1 MVLHNDLLL
10 LLEFGIHFHASS
22 VPVDLYLLH
31 TASNDFVT
39 VWSPPPPLLF
49 LGITVVFVLSAVVLP
64 VCFVCEKSRL
74 VGRLAV
80 TLALERQWAWFVLN

>member
-1 MVLHNDLLL
+1 MVLHSDLLL
-10 LLEFGIHFHASS
+10 LLEFSIHFHASS

-31 TASNDFVT
+31 TPSNDCVT
-39 VWSPPPPLLF
+39 VWSPPLLF